1 MNTPTQAILDRF
13 AWINQFPRCPKNE
26 AALRHA
32 ICQWADEK
40 GFSHDSDSAGN
51 LLIQVPAQN
60 ADPDA
65 PTLVIQGHMDMI
77 CEKTPAST
85 HDFASDPIEMVFD
98 GDWIHAKDTTL
109 GADNG
114 IALALGM
121 VLAESDDLPRP
132 PLELLF
138 TVEEETGLNGALAL
152 QPGFLEGRKLLNIDS
167 EDEGV
172 FTVGCASGRDADI
185 NLNVTHTPLEKD
197 TPLFQLA
204 VGGLSGG
211 HSGIDIHRQR
221 ANAIKTVAR
230 VLAALLS
237 KAEVRLAAISG
248 GTVKN
253 AIPREASAFVA
264 VSGADYDQ
272 LKKVVDTFR
281 TQIAAE
287 HAHTDPDFQLTWEAV
302 DDPASLSSAL
312 SAEDTLRVVQ
322 LLQAL
327 PDGVQKMWQLPPN
340 PDVVETS
347 CNVARVGL
355 EDQQFLVLA
364 SMRSLRASRID
375 LLSAQIASVAAMAGA
390 DIALGGDYPPW
401 LPDADSDLLSRCK
414 TTYQDLFGK
423 VPEISIIHAGI
434 ECAVIGDQ
442 YDEMEMISFGPDI
455 RNPHS
460 PSEKMRISSV
470 GRIWEFLT
478 ALVGSYAKD

>member
-1 MNTPTQAILDRF
+1 MNTPTQSILDRF
-13 AWINQFPRCPKNE
+13 TWINQFPRCPKNE
-26 AALRHA
+26 AALSGA
-32 ICQWADEK
+32 IRQWADEK
-40 GFSHDSDSAGN
+40 GFPHDSDSAGN
-51 LLIQVPAQN
+51 LLVRVPAKDASPN
-60 ADPDA
+60 A

-85 HDFASDPIEMVFD
+85 HDFASDPIDLIID

-114 IALALGM
+114 IALALAM
-121 VLAESDDLPRP
+121 VLAERDDLPRP

-138 TVEEETGLNGALAL
+138 TVEEETGLHGALAL
-152 QPGFLEGRKLLNIDS
+152 QPGLLSGRRLLNIDS

-185 NLNVTHTPLEKD
+185 DLNITRTPLEKGM
-197 TPLFQLA
+197 PLFQLA

-237 KAEVRLAAISG
+237 KADVRLVAMTG

-253 AIPREASAFVA
+253 AIPRDASAVVA
-264 VSGADYDQ
+264 VSGADPDQ

-287 HAHTDPDFQLTWEAV
+287 HAHTDPDLQLTWEKVA
-302 DDPASLSSAL
+302 DPSSFGNMI
-312 SAEDTLRVVQ
+312 SAADTLRIVQ

-347 CNVARVGL
+347 CNVARVDL
-355 EDQQFLVLA
+355 DDQQFMVLA
-364 SMRSLRASRID
+364 SMRSLRSSRID

-423 VPEISIIHAGI
+423 APEISIIHAGI

-470 GRIWEFLT
+470 GRIWEFLV
-478 ALVGSYAKD
+478 ALVGSYAKA

>member
-1 MNTPTQAILDRF
+1 MNAVTKAILDRF

-26 AALRHA
+26 AALSRA
-32 ICQWADEK
+32 ICQWADGN
-40 GFSHDSDSAGN
+40 GFSHESDSAGN
-51 LLIQVPAQN
+51 LLIRVPAKN
-60 ADPDA
+60 ANPDA

-85 HDFASDPIEMVFD
+85 HDFESDPIELIFD
-98 GDWIHAKDTTL
+98 GDWVHAKDTTL

-114 IALALGM
+114 IALALAM
-121 VLAESDDLPRP
+121 VLAENDDLPRP
-132 PLELLF
+132 PMELLF
-138 TVEEETGLNGALAL
+138 TVEEETGLNGALAM
-152 QPGFLEGRKLLNIDS
+152 QPGFLEGRRLLNIDS
-167 EDEGV
+167 EDEGI

-185 NLNVTHTPLEKD
+185 SLDVTRTPLEKGVS
-197 TPLFQLA
+197 LFQLA

-221 ANAIKTVAR
+221 ANAIKTVTR

-237 KAEVRLAAISG
+237 KADIRLVAMNG

-253 AIPREASAFVA
+253 AIPREASAVVA
-264 VSGADYDQ
+264 VSGASEDQ
-272 LKKVVDTFR
+272 LKQVVETFKA
-281 TQIAAE
+281 QILAE
-287 HAHTDPDFQLTWEAV
+287 HTHTDPDLQLTWEKVA
-302 DDPASLSSAL
+302 DPSSYENMISTA
-312 SAEDTLRVVQ
+312 DTLRIVQ
-322 LLQAL
+322 LLQAM
-327 PDGVQKMWQLPPN
+327 PDGVQKMWQLPPA

-347 CNVARVGL
+347 CNVARVDL
-355 EDQQFLVLA
+355 DDRLFSLLV

-414 TTYQDLFGK
+414 TSYQDLFGNA
-423 VPEISIIHAGI
+423 PEISIIHAGI

-442 YDEMEMISFGPDI
+442 YADMEMISFGPDI

-460 PSEKMRISSV
+460 PSEKMRVSSV
-470 GRIWEFLT
+470 GRIWDFLVT
-478 ALVGSYAKD
+478 LVGSYAKG